1 MTPPLK
7 CLRADPDGLGP
18 LIRQSHQQPETT
30 AICDL
35 SGGWFPVPHGV
46 ICGTLMAAAQRQ
58 NWSALQQRD
67 PHHPAVE
74 RMARVG
80 RLMPGGRSLI
90 ANAAAVDHLTESLL
104 DWVEELKIPRLGNY
118 GITAADLDR
127 VVEAA
132 SNRNN
137 PIALTPSEIKIL
149 LQTRL

>member
-1 MTPPLK
+1 M
-7 CLRADPDGLGP
+7 
-18 LIRQSHQQPETT
+18 
-30 AICDL
+30 
-35 SGGWFPVPHGV
+35 PHGV
-46 ICGTLMAAAQRQ
+46 ICGTLIAAAQEQ
-58 NWSALQQRD
+58 NWSALQERD

-80 RLMPGGRSLI
+80 RLMPGGSNLRE
-90 ANAAAVDHLTESLL
+90 NKAAVDHFTESLL
-104 DWVEELKIPRLGNY
+104 NWVDELQIPRLGNY

-127 VVEAA
+127 IVEAA